1 MNIETFG
8 ANEIENM
15 QESLFKDIE
24 LNEAVSPPRFGAI
37 RCGGFSARKPNTKH
51 QS

>member
-24 LNEAVSPPRFGAI
+24 LNEAVSPPLHRSTI
-37 RCGGFSARKPNTKH
+37 EN
-51 QS
+51 